1 MKTYRNV
8 IIVRSTTRVLRKF
21 ITFEAGTLFTEK
33 NGYGEKSCP
42 PDKELREALLRYA
55 AQNLAADVRIANL
68 KSDLN
73 YSIRHTKLKQLHKK
87 FHIPSNRKPPPV
99 EVARQAVIDK
109 VQMDTLQN
117 NGPNYF
123 KTVLQQEGIMIPRD
137 TVRKI
142 MLEHFPL
149 GFDNRFPGKK
159 KSAIPRVG
167 LNSNGPFHEVSSDG
181 HEKLGKQALDM
192 GDIGLPIYRYK
203 DKWTD
208 TILFLCFVP
217 NSRTAAAIGH
227 LYLDFIETTGAIPI
241 QMTTDKGSE
250 IGWQYAI
257 QDALRHVFAP
267 DIDPEIYPIC
277 RIIKSVHNTI
287 IEAFWRWFKE
297 KKGLN
302 LKAVILIGKVE
313 RIFSPNVEFHL
324 QLFYWIFV
332 PLLQAQLE
340 EFRIWWNHHRV
351 RSQKEK
357 NMPSGHVPYDALD
370 HPQNYGGMDC
380 RIPVPQAAVDD
391 LRQMVTE
398 DVGPRDAHLSW
409 YSAEFHVLAD
419 QVYAEIGRP
428 TLSVDTAWDVFQ
440 TMLEPVANLIE
451 A

>member
-1 MKTYRNV
+1 MSLNECEQAASNLYIFTL
-8 IIVRSTTRVLRKF
+8 I
-21 ITFEAGTLFTEK
+21 TLFPEK

-55 AQNLAADVRIANL
+55 AQDLAADVRIANL

-192 GDIGLPIYRYK
+192 VEPQLRLDI
-203 DKWTD
+203 
-208 TILFLCFVP
+208 C
-217 NSRTAAAIGH
+217 N
-227 LYLDFIETTGAIPI
+227 LDFIETTGAIPI

-257 QDALRHVFAP
+257 QDALRHAFAP

-440 TMLEPVANLIE
+440 TMLEPMANLIE